1 MSNYALFIN
10 GVHKSVLE
18 EILDSQ
24 DQEPSRTHY
33 LQPYSAD
40 PIKWLQQAPPSE
52 GLPIPLY
59 MSITSDLR
67 NVHYKAEIV
76 GWEDK
81 RDLSQA
87 RRAELMKALVEHQP
101 EEGGLYNAS
110 QTPGGESVNLISI
123 SKLKRFE
130 PPVSVQQLVK
140 KSDGKSLSPNRSR
153 SGGFSYVWPP
163 DGL

>member
-18 EILDSQ
+18 EILVSQ
-24 DQEPSRTHY
+24 GQEPSRTHY

-40 PIKWLQQAPPSE
+40 PIKLLQQAPPSE

-59 MSITSDLR
+59 MSITSDLK

-81 RDLSQA
+81 RELSQS
-87 RRAELMKALVEHQP
+87 RRAELVKALDDHQS

-110 QTPGGESVNLISI
+110 HTPGGESVNLISI
-123 SKLKRFE
+123 RKLKRLE
-130 PPVSVQQLVK
+130 PPVSVQRLIK
-140 KSDGKSLSPNRSR
+140 KSDRKSLSPNRSR
-153 SGGFSYVWPP
+153 SGGYSYVWPP